1 MKGLPDNLKKTL
13 LQKKKKKKK
22 NPSPQK
28 NPKSF
33 LRLSN
38 ALIKINKS
46 SIEDDARK
54 KKVTSN
60 INHIT

>member
-1 MKGLPDNLKKTL
+1 MKGLPDNLKKPSFKKRKKTL
-13 LQKKKKKKK
+13 PKKKKKK
-22 NPSPQK
+22 PSPKK

-54 KKVTSN
+54 KKSDK
-60 INHIT
+60 

>member
-1 MKGLPDNLKKTL
+1 MKGLPDNLKKSL
-13 LQKKKKKKK
+13 LQKKEKK
-22 NPSPQK
+22 NPPPQK

-54 KKVTSN
+54 KKSDK
-60 INHIT
+60 

>member
-1 MKGLPDNLKKTL
+1 MKGLPDNLKKSL
-13 LQKKKKKKK
+13 LQKKKKKTL
-22 NPSPQK
+22 PQK

-54 KKVTSN
+54 KSDK
-60 INHIT
+60 

>member
-1 MKGLPDNLKKTL
+1 MKGLPDNLKKIPPSKKR
-13 LQKKKKKKK
+13 KKKSLPK
-22 NPSPQK
+22 K

-54 KKVTSN
+54 KKKVTSN

>member
-1 MKGLPDNLKKTL
+1 MKGLPDNLKKSL
-13 LQKKKKKKK
+13 LQKKEKK
-22 NPSPQK
+22 NPSPKK

>member
-1 MKGLPDNLKKTL
+1 MKGLPDNLKNPSF
-13 LQKKKKKKK
+13 KKRKK
-22 NPSPQK
+22 NPPPKK

-54 KKVTSN
+54 KSDK
-60 INHIT
+60 

>member
-1 MKGLPDNLKKTL
+1 MKGLPDNLKKSL
-13 LQKKKKKKK
+13 LQKKKKTLPPK
-22 NPSPQK
+22 K

-54 KKVTSN
+54 KK
-60 INHIT
+60 